1 MLSQHIIQLQH
12 SIICD
17 QHFNAQSVS
26 LLATE
31 TQHKGSNGSSLGSP
45 WRKDEA
51 SWFFLFVF
59 SASNFL
65 QCSDTVSS
73 VITSLQKPP
82 PLSQKVVSETSEVQE
97 NQVGLA
103 NPDSKRPPWPF
114 YGRFLGPPG
123 WAGARR
129 ELLLQGARWD
139 LHRQTQ
145 WPSGWAP
152 LHPD

>member
-1 MLSQHIIQLQH
+1 MLSQHIIQLQQ
-12 SIICD
+12 ICD

-26 LLATE
+26 PLATE
-31 TQHKGSNGSSLGSP
+31 TQHKGSNESSLGSP

-59 SASNFL
+59 SALSFL

-82 PLSQKVVSETSEVQE
+82 PLSQKVVSETSEVE
-97 NQVGLA
+97 DNQVGLA
-103 NPDSKRPPWPF
+103 NPDSPPPPPPF
-114 YGRFLGPPG
+114 YGPFSGTSRVSRCQKRTSGLY
-123 WAGARR
+123 GARGD
-129 ELLLQGARWD
+129 LQ
-139 LHRQTQ
+139 RQTH